1 MSMAWDDRELE
12 PGPVPLWFQVR
23 ERLREAIAQGEFAP
37 GDALPPESML
47 NRRFGIS
54 RTTARSALDSLENDG
69 LVSRRSGHGSIVL
82 EPRVDQPLNLLAS
95 FGEDMAARGRKPG
108 YRTRSVVAARMPAEV
123 AAAFERRR
131 GTRAIAIDRLLLA
144 DDQPLAVSLAWL
156 APQVVPIQIRPDTSE
171 LDSTSLYKWIEAT
184 TGRRIAR
191 GEEYIEA
198 DVADADVAHRLEMKR
213 GDAVLIARRLSRT
226 ADGTPVEY
234 VATTYRADRYR
245 FRVELARP

>member
-1 MSMAWDDRELE
+1 MAWDDLDLDS
-12 PGPVPLWFQVR
+12 GPVPLWFQIR
-23 ERLREAIAQGEFAP
+23 ERLRDAIEQGEFAP

-54 RTTARSALDSLENDG
+54 RTTARAALDSLENDG
-69 LVSRRSGHGSIVL
+69 LVRRRSGHGSIVL

-95 FGEDMAARGRKPG
+95 FAEDMVARGRKPG
-108 YRTRSVVAARMPAEV
+108 YRTRSVIAARMPAEV
-123 AAAFERRR
+123 ASAFELRR

-144 DDQPLAVSLAWL
+144 DDQPMAVTLAWL
-156 APQVVPIQIRPDTSE
+156 GPQVIPVQMRPDTTE
-171 LDSTSLYKWIEAT
+171 FNTTSLYEWIEAT

-198 DVADADVAHRLEMKR
+198 AVANTELADRLEIMP
-213 GDAVLIARRLSRT
+213 GEPVLVARRLSRT

-245 FRVELARP
+245 FRIELVRP

>member
-1 MSMAWDDRELE
+1 MAWDDEDLE
-12 PGPVPLWFQVR
+12 PGPIPLWFQVR
-23 ERLREAIAQGEFAP
+23 ERLRQAIAEGEFGP

-95 FGEDMAARGRKPG
+95 FAEDMAARGRKPG
-108 YRTRSVVAARMPAEV
+108 YRTRSVFAKRLPAEI
-123 AAAFERRR
+123 ATAFERRR
-131 GTRAIAIDRLLLA
+131 GTLAITIDRLLLA
-144 DDQPLAVSLAWL
+144 DDEPLAVSVAWL
-156 APQVVPIQIRPDTSE
+156 APQVVPIQMRPATSE
-171 LDSTSLYKWIEAT
+171 LDSTSLYEWIETT

-198 DVADADVAHRLEMKR
+198 AVAEADIAKRLQMKR
-213 GDAVLIARRLSRT
+213 GDAVIIARRLSRT
-226 ADGTPVEY
+226 ADATPVEY
-234 VATTYRADRYR
+234 VTTIYRANRYR
-245 FRVELARP
+245 FRVELVRP

>member
-1 MSMAWDDRELE
+1 MAWDDLDLDS
-12 PGPVPLWFQVR
+12 GPVPLWFQIR
-23 ERLREAIAQGEFAP
+23 ERLRDAIEQGEFAP

-54 RTTARSALDSLENDG
+54 RTTARAALDSLENDG
-69 LVSRRSGHGSIVL
+69 LVRRRSGHGSIVL

-95 FGEDMAARGRKPG
+95 FAEDMVARGRKPG
-108 YRTRSVVAARMPAEV
+108 YRTRSVIAARMPAEV
-123 AAAFERRR
+123 ATAFELRR

-144 DDQPLAVSLAWL
+144 DDQPMAVTLAWL
-156 APQVVPIQIRPDTSE
+156 GPQVIPVQMRPDTTE
-171 LDSTSLYKWIEAT
+171 LNTTSLYEWIEAT

-198 DVADADVAHRLEMKR
+198 AVANTELADRLEIMP
-213 GDAVLIARRLSRT
+213 GEPVLVARRLSRT

-245 FRVELARP
+245 FRIELVRP

>member
-1 MSMAWDDRELE
+1 MSMAWDDEDLD
-12 PGPVPLWFQVR
+12 PGPIPLWFQVR
-23 ERLREAIAQGEFAP
+23 ERLREAIAKGEFGP

-95 FGEDMAARGRKPG
+95 FAEDMAARGRKPG

-123 AAAFERRR
+123 ATAFERRR

-144 DDQPLAVSLAWL
+144 DDEPLAVSLAWL
-156 APQVVPIQIRPDTSE
+156 APQAVPIQMRPQPSEFDT
-171 LDSTSLYKWIEAT
+171 TSLYEWIETT
-184 TGRRIAR
+184 TGKRIAR

-198 DVADADVAHRLEMKR
+198 AVADADIADRLEMR
-213 GDAVLIARRLSRT
+213 PGDAVLIARRFSTT

-234 VATTYRADRYR
+234 VATTYRANRYR
-245 FRVELARP
+245 FRVELVRP

>member
-1 MSMAWDDRELE
+1 MAWDDLDLDS
-12 PGPVPLWFQVR
+12 GPVPLWFQIR
-23 ERLREAIAQGEFAP
+23 ERLRDAIEQGEFTP

-54 RTTARSALDSLENDG
+54 RTTARAALDSLENDG
-69 LVSRRSGHGSIVL
+69 LVRRRSGHGSIVL

-95 FGEDMAARGRKPG
+95 FAEDMVARGRKPG
-108 YRTRSVVAARMPAEV
+108 YRTRSVIAARMPAEV
-123 AAAFERRR
+123 AAAFELRR

-144 DDQPLAVSLAWL
+144 DDQPMAVTLAWL
-156 APQVVPIQIRPDTSE
+156 GPQVIPVQMRPDTTE
-171 LDSTSLYKWIEAT
+171 LNTTSLYEWIEAA

-198 DVADADVAHRLEMKR
+198 AVANTELADRLEIMP
-213 GDAVLIARRLSRT
+213 GEPVLVARRLSRT

-245 FRVELARP
+245 FRIELVRP